1 MRKLTISLLI
11 CAVYALGQGAL
22 ANPSG
27 KSDKMIPLRKEVRRL
42 LVDLGPSLRGEVLY
56 IAPEDAQKRAFAR
69 VLSLASKSA
78 RARALVVV
86 ELIAIF
92 KDKRLTPNTRVCA
105 AHVLADLKAVE
116 AIGELVKGFDLKT
129 LLPSLLN
136 LNTAPV
142 LQAVVSMGEPAIP
155 QLAEALGDDEAIV
168 RKNSATALGL
178 IGGSKAR
185 LVLEAALSKEKD
197 ADVIASIKEG
207 LVEVGRRS
215 N

>member
-105 AHVLADLKAVE
+105 AHLADLKAVE

-168 RKNSATALGL
+168 RNNSATALGL